1 MRVISIKKYFEYY
14 LSYLIILL
22 PILLITGP
30 FLTDLSISILAVT
43 SIFLIKNKKYFFN
56 FYFLFFIFFYFLII
70 ISSTFSD
77 NVFLS
82 FESSLFYFRFGLFSI
97 IFWYLI
103 ENNKKILKKLYFI
116 LLVSFVVLMVDTFYQ
131 YLNDFNL
138 LNMPIIYSN
147 RLSSLFGDE
156 LILGSY
162 LTRLFPLILALHF
175 FIYKKKI
182 NRKYIIFKILF
193 LFSILSTIYLSGERS
208 SFFLFNFSIILFLI
222 FLNDLR
228 YEKILIFLSY
238 LSVVFFLIFLETPFK
253 KRLVNQTLNQSGF
266 LIDNKEKFIFS
277 RQHQEHYVSAWR
289 MYRDNKFLGIGPK
302 NFRVKCSEP
311 KYRISE
317 FTCSTHPHNTYIQ
330 LLAETG
336 FIGFLIIF
344 LLLMFIIFLLIK
356 NFYYKIRYKKNI
368 YNNLQISLMIAILI
382 SLWPITSTG
391 NFFNNWLSVVY
402 FMPVGILLWSFKENR
417 RFYIS
422 MQILRKKLIFLH
434 KF

>member
-175 FIYKKKI
+175 FIYKKK
-182 NRKYIIFKILF
+182 
-193 LFSILSTIYLSGERS
+193 
-208 SFFLFNFSIILFLI
+208 
-222 FLNDLR
+222 
-228 YEKILIFLSY
+228 
-238 LSVVFFLIFLETPFK
+238 
-253 KRLVNQTLNQSGF
+253 
-266 LIDNKEKFIFS
+266 NK
-277 RQHQEHYVSAWR
+277 
-289 MYRDNKFLGIGPK
+289 
-302 NFRVKCSEP
+302 
-311 KYRISE
+311 
-317 FTCSTHPHNTYIQ
+317 
-330 LLAETG
+330 
-336 FIGFLIIF
+336 
-344 LLLMFIIFLLIK
+344 
-356 NFYYKIRYKKNI
+356 
-368 YNNLQISLMIAILI
+368 
-382 SLWPITSTG
+382 
-391 NFFNNWLSVVY
+391 
-402 FMPVGILLWSFKENR
+402 
-417 RFYIS
+417 
-422 MQILRKKLIFLH
+422 
-434 KF
+434 

>member
-1 MRVISIKKYFEYY
+1 M
-14 LSYLIILL
+14 
-22 PILLITGP
+22 
-30 FLTDLSISILAVT
+30 
-43 SIFLIKNKKYFFN
+43 
-56 FYFLFFIFFYFLII
+56 
-70 ISSTFSD
+70 
-77 NVFLS
+77 
-82 FESSLFYFRFGLFSI
+82 
-97 IFWYLI
+97 
-103 ENNKKILKKLYFI
+103 
-116 LLVSFVVLMVDTFYQ
+116 
-131 YLNDFNL
+131 
-138 LNMPIIYSN
+138 
-147 RLSSLFGDE
+147 
-156 LILGSY
+156 
-162 LTRLFPLILALHF
+162 
-175 FIYKKKI
+175 
-182 NRKYIIFKILF
+182 
-193 LFSILSTIYLSGERS
+193 
-208 SFFLFNFSIILFLI
+208 
-222 FLNDLR
+222 
-228 YEKILIFLSY
+228 
-238 LSVVFFLIFLETPFK
+238 ETPFK

>member
-1 MRVISIKKYFEYY
+1 MRIIIIKKYFEHY

-103 ENNKKILKKLYFI
+103 ENNKEILKKLYFI

-131 YLNDFNL
+131 YLNGFNL

-175 FIYKKKI
+175 FIYKKKV

-238 LSVVFFLIFLETPFK
+238 LTVVFFLIFLETPFK
-253 KRLVNQTLNQSGF
+253 KRLINQTLNQSGF

-289 MYRDNKFLGIGPK
+289 MYKDNKFLGIGPK

-344 LLLMFIIFLLIK
+344 LLLMFIIFLLVK
-356 NFYYKIRYKKNI
+356 NFYYKIRYKKNT

-417 RFYIS
+417 RFHIS
-422 MQILRKKLIFLH
+422 KQILRKKLIFLH

>member
-208 SFFLFNFSIILFLI
+208 RFF
-222 FLNDLR
+222 
-228 YEKILIFLSY
+228 
-238 LSVVFFLIFLETPFK
+238 
-253 KRLVNQTLNQSGF
+253 
-266 LIDNKEKFIFS
+266 FI
-277 RQHQEHYVSAWR
+277 
-289 MYRDNKFLGIGPK
+289 
-302 NFRVKCSEP
+302 
-311 KYRISE
+311 
-317 FTCSTHPHNTYIQ
+317 
-330 LLAETG
+330 
-336 FIGFLIIF
+336 
-344 LLLMFIIFLLIK
+344 
-356 NFYYKIRYKKNI
+356 
-368 YNNLQISLMIAILI
+368 
-382 SLWPITSTG
+382 
-391 NFFNNWLSVVY
+391 
-402 FMPVGILLWSFKENR
+402 
-417 RFYIS
+417 
-422 MQILRKKLIFLH
+422 
-434 KF
+434 